1 VSILA
6 LDLLTFAA
14 VWAVGFG
21 ARAAW
26 TAGGRRRARGRWF
39 AFGAVLGPVAL
50 AILDVAPPGTC
61 AACLS
66 PVSGWSM
73 TCAACG
79 EDVRAVPRLL
89 EPDRPVETEAPTPA
103 VTAVAVVAPPAAAAA
118 AGPVMS
124 ATASDSPDAA
134 TAAPAAGTRSRRR
147 SPSVVGTRAVP
158 AREAAST
165 PKPPTPKPV
174 PAASSAARPPAP
186 PASFPGVPVFD
197 AALAQPR
204 LDLDLR
210 RPMRLASCIFVEGT
224 IALLPGTWY
233 QLSSEGGELSIS
245 GPPGSFPNG
254 SAMSRPLSDVQLK
267 KRGDR
272 LVITG
277 TSGSDTDFRLAFRS
291 TLDWTP
297 LGITQE
303 VDARRQAWGV
313 DAATTE

>member
-1 VSILA
+1 
-6 LDLLTFAA
+6 
-14 VWAVGFG
+14 
-21 ARAAW
+21 
-26 TAGGRRRARGRWF
+26 
-39 AFGAVLGPVAL
+39 
-50 AILDVAPPGTC
+50 
-61 AACLS
+61 
-66 PVSGWSM
+66 M
-73 TCAACG
+73 
-79 EDVRAVPRLL
+79 
-89 EPDRPVETEAPTPA
+89 
-103 VTAVAVVAPPAAAAA
+103 
-118 AGPVMS
+118 
-124 ATASDSPDAA
+124 
-134 TAAPAAGTRSRRR
+134 
-147 SPSVVGTRAVP
+147 
-158 AREAAST
+158 
-165 PKPPTPKPV
+165 
-174 PAASSAARPPAP
+174 
-186 PASFPGVPVFD
+186 PVFD
-197 AALAQPR
+197 AALTQPG

-254 SAMSRPLSDVQLK
+254 SAMSRPLSEVQLK

-303 VDARRQAWGV
+303 VDARRQALGV